1 MEAGRVTLRPMPAPD
16 VASVQHEVTAFIVDN
31 FLFGNASEAPA
42 LSTSF
47 METGLIDST
56 GVLELVAH
64 IEEKYGF
71 KVADDEL
78 VPENLDSVAN
88 LAAFVAK
95 KAGG

>member
-1 MEAGRVTLRPMPAPD
+1 MPLPD
-16 VASVQHEVTAFIVDN
+16 VSSVQREVTAFIVDN
-31 FLFGNASEAPA
+31 FLFGNSAEAPA
-42 LSTSF
+42 PTTSF

-56 GVLELVAH
+56 GVLELVAF

-71 KVADDEL
+71 KVGDDEL

-88 LAAFVAK
+88 LAGFVVK

>member
-1 MEAGRVTLRPMPAPD
+1 MPAPD
-16 VASVQHEVTAFIVDN
+16 VATVQRDVTTFIVDN
-31 FLFGNASEAPA
+31 FLFGNTAEAPA
-42 LSTSF
+42 PAASF

-56 GVLELVAH
+56 GVLELVSF

-71 KVADDEL
+71 KVGDDEL

-88 LAAFVAK
+88 LAGFVVK